1 MLINVADQI
10 TIKTGDASITMK
22 KNGDIQIKGKEIK
35 VIGSGKI
42 AIKADSEVNIKG
54 SKVTNN

>member
-1 MLINVADQI
+1 MISVADSI

-22 KNGDIQIKGKEIK
+22 KNGDIQIKGNNLKLE
-35 VIGSGKI
+35 GSGKI
-42 AIKADSEVNIKG
+42 QVKAASDVNIKG